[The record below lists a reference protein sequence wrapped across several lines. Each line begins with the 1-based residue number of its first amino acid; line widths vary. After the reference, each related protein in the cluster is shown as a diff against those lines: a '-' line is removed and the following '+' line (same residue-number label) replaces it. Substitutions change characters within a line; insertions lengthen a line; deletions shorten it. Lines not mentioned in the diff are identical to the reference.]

1 MTPLTQIKLLSF
13 KDNFK
18 ELVNLSL
25 RNKLPNKLIFSGNKG
40 IGKSTFAFHLINYLF
55 SQDEEGSYNLEDNEI
70 NINNKSYKLVS
81 NNTHPNLLLIDSFDK
96 NFIEIS
102 KIREIFNFSS
112 KTSFSNKK
120 KIVLI
125 NNVEK
130 MSINASNA
138 LLKILEEPSTNLFF
152 ILIHN
157 SHKKLIST
165 INSRCIKF
173 NFFITESE
181 KGKIINNIIDG
192 NFYENLSSD
201 FKIRYLSPK
210 FYIDLYDFIKK
221 EKIELNDLN
230 INSLLNYIFNKRNY
244 LKDEF
249 VIENLQIIVE
259 IYFYNKI
266 ISRINFE
273 NDYKSFKQ
281 TMNKINN
288 MNKFNLDK
296 DSSLLEIKNIIV
308 NER

>member
-25 RNKLPNKLIFSGNKG
+25 RNKLPNKLIFFGNKG

-55 SQDEEGSYNLEDNEI
+55 SQGEEGSYNLINNEI

-81 NNTHPNLLLIDSFDK
+81 NNTHPNLLLIDSTDK
-96 NFIEIS
+96 KFIEVS
-102 KIREIFNFSS
+102 KIREILNFSS

-130 MSINASNA
+130 MNINASNA

-181 KGKIINNIIDG
+181 IEKIINNVID
-192 NFYENLSSD
+192 NDFYESLSSD

-210 FYIDLYDFIKK
+210 FYIDLYDFINK
-221 EKIELNDLN
+221 EKIELNDLD
-230 INSLLNYIFNKRNY
+230 INFLLNYIFNKRNY

-249 VIENLQIIVE
+249 VIENLQILIE

-266 ISRINFE
+266 ISRNNFE

>member
-1 MTPLTQIKLLSF
+1 MTPLNQTKLLSF
-13 KDNFK
+13 KENFK

-25 RNKLPNKLIFSGNKG
+25 KNNLPNKLLFSGNKG
-40 IGKSTFAFHLINYLF
+40 IGKSTFALHLINYLF
-55 SQDEEGSYNLEDNEI
+55 SYDEEDNYNLEDNEI
-70 NINNKSYKLVS
+70 NVNNKSYKLVS
-81 NNTHPNLLLIDSFDK
+81 NNTHPNLLLIDSIDK
-96 NFIEIS
+96 RFIEIS
-102 KIREIFNFSS
+102 KIREILNFSS

-130 MSINASNA
+130 MNISASNS
-138 LLKILEEPSTNLFF
+138 LLKVLEEPSTNLFF
-152 ILIHN
+152 ILIHS

-165 INSRCIKF
+165 ISSRCIKF

-181 KGKIINNIIDG
+181 KEKIISNVIEND
-192 NFYENLSSD
+192 FYKILSSD
-201 FKIRYLSPK
+201 FKIRYLPPK
-210 FYIDLYDFIKK
+210 FYIDLHDFINK

-230 INSLLNYIFNKRNY
+230 INFLLNYVFNKRNY
-244 LKDEF
+244 FKDDF
-249 VIENLQIIVE
+249 VGENLQILIE

-266 ISRINFE
+266 ISRNNFE
-273 NDYKSFKQ
+273 NDYNSFKQ

>member
-40 IGKSTFAFHLINYLF
+40 IGKSTFAFHLINYLY
-55 SQDEEGSYNLEDNEI
+55 SLDEEGSYNLEDNEI

-81 NNTHPNLLLIDSFDK
+81 SDTHPNLLLIDSTDK
-96 NFIEIS
+96 KFIEVS
-102 KIREIFNFSS
+102 KIREILNFSS

-130 MSINASNA
+130 MNINASNA

-165 INSRCIKF
+165 VNSRCIKF
-173 NFFITESE
+173 NFFITETE
-181 KGKIINNIIDG
+181 KEKIINNVIDG
-192 NFYENLSSD
+192 NFYEGLSSD

-210 FYIDLYDFIKK
+210 FYIDLYDFINK
-221 EKIELNDLN
+221 EKIELNDLD
-230 INSLLNYIFNKRNY
+230 INFLLNYIFNKRNY

-249 VIENLQIIVE
+249 IIENLQILIE

-266 ISRINFE
+266 ISRNNFE

>member
-81 NNTHPNLLLIDSFDK
+81 NNIHPNLLLIDSTDK
-96 NFIEIS
+96 KFIEIS
-102 KIREIFNFSS
+102 KIREILNFSF

-130 MSINASNA
+130 MNINASNA

-173 NFFITESE
+173 NIFITESE
-181 KGKIINNIIDG
+181 KEKIINNVID
-192 NFYENLSSD
+192 NDFYESLSSD

-249 VIENLQIIVE
+249 IIENLQILIE

-266 ISRINFE
+266 ISRNDFE

-296 DSSLLEIKNIIV
+296 DSSLLEIKNIII

>member
-55 SQDEEGSYNLEDNEI
+55 SQDEVGSYNLENNEI
-70 NINNKSYKLVS
+70 NINNKSYKLVL
-81 NNTHPNLLLIDSFDK
+81 NNTHPNLLLIDSTDK
-96 NFIEIS
+96 KFIEVS
-102 KIREIFNFSS
+102 KIREILNFSS

-130 MSINASNA
+130 MNINASNA

-173 NFFITESE
+173 NFFITETE
-181 KGKIINNIIDG
+181 KEKIINNVLDG
-192 NFYENLSSD
+192 NFYEGLSSD
-201 FKIRYLSPK
+201 VKIRYLSPK

-221 EKIELNDLN
+221 EKIELNDLD

-249 VIENLQIIVE
+249 VIENLQILIE

-266 ISRINFE
+266 ISQNNFE

-281 TMNKINN
+281 TMSKIDN

>member
-25 RNKLPNKLIFSGNKG
+25 RNKLPNKLIFSGNRG
-40 IGKSTFAFHLINYLF
+40 IGKSTFAFHLVNYLF
-55 SQDEEGSYNLEDNEI
+55 SQDEEGSYNLENNEI
-70 NINNKSYKLVS
+70 NINNKSYKLVL
-81 NNTHPNLLLIDSFDK
+81 NNTHPNLLLIDSTDK
-96 NFIEIS
+96 KFIEVS
-102 KIREIFNFSS
+102 KIREILNFSS

-120 KIVLI
+120 KVVLV

-130 MSINASNA
+130 MNINASNA

-152 ILIHN
+152 ILIHS

-181 KGKIINNIIDG
+181 KEKIINNVTGDD
-192 NFYENLSSD
+192 FYESLSSD

-210 FYIDLYDFIKK
+210 FYIDLYDFMNK
-221 EKIELNDLN
+221 EKIELNNFD
-230 INSLLNYIFNKRNY
+230 INFLLNYIFDKRNY
-244 LKDEF
+244 LKDDF
-249 VIENLQIIVE
+249 IIENLQTLVE

-266 ISRINFE
+266 LSQNNFE
-273 NDYKSFKQ
+273 NDYKFFKQ

-296 DSSLLEIKNIIV
+296 ESSLLEIKNIIV

>member
-25 RNKLPNKLIFSGNKG
+25 INKLPNKLIFSGNKG

-81 NNTHPNLLLIDSFDK
+81 NNSHPNLLLIDNIDK
-96 NFIEIS
+96 KFIEVS
-102 KIREIFNFSS
+102 KIREILNFSS

-130 MSINASNA
+130 MNINASNA

-152 ILIHN
+152 ILIHDT
-157 SHKKLIST
+157 HKKLIST

-173 NFFITESE
+173 NFFISESE
-181 KGKIINNIIDG
+181 KEEIINNVID
-192 NFYENLSSD
+192 NDFYENLSSD

-210 FYIDLYDFIKK
+210 FYIDLYDFTKM
-221 EKIELNDLN
+221 EKIELNDLD
-230 INSLLNYIFNKRNY
+230 IKFLLNYIFNKRNY
-244 LKDEF
+244 LKDDF
-249 VIENLQIIVE
+249 IIENLQILIE

-266 ISRINFE
+266 LSRNNFE
-273 NDYKSFKQ
+273 NDYKFFKQ

-296 DSSLLEIKNIIV
+296 DSSLLEIKNTIV
-308 NER
+308 NEK

>member
-1 MTPLTQIKLLSF
+1 MTPLSQIKLLSF

-25 RNKLPNKLIFSGNKG
+25 RNKLPNKLIFSGNRG

-55 SQDEEGSYNLEDNEI
+55 SKDEEGSYNLEDNEI
-70 NINNKSYKLVS
+70 NINNKSYKLVL
-81 NNTHPNLLLIDSFDK
+81 NNTHPNLLLIDSTDK
-96 NFIEIS
+96 KFIEVS
-102 KIREIFNFSS
+102 KIREILNFSS
-112 KTSFSNKK
+112 KTSFSNNK

-130 MSINASNA
+130 MNINASNA

-181 KGKIINNIIDG
+181 KEKIINSVIDG
-192 NFYENLSSD
+192 NFYEGLSSD

-221 EKIELNDLN
+221 EKIELNDLD

-249 VIENLQIIVE
+249 VIENLQILIE

-266 ISRINFE
+266 ISRNNFE

>member
-1 MTPLTQIKLLSF
+1 MTPLTQTKLLSF

-18 ELVNLSL
+18 VLVNLTL
-25 RNKLPNKLIFSGNKG
+25 RDSLPNKLIFSGNKG
-40 IGKSTFAFHLINYLF
+40 IGKFTFAFHLINYLF

-70 NINNKSYKLVS
+70 DINNKSYKLIS
-81 NNTHPNLLLIDSFDK
+81 NNIHPNLLLIDSTDK
-96 NFIEIS
+96 KFIEVA
-102 KIREIFNFSS
+102 KIREILNFSS

-120 KIVLI
+120 KIVLV
-125 NNVEK
+125 NDVEK
-130 MSINASNA
+130 MNINASNA

-152 ILIHN
+152 ILIHD

-181 KGKIINNIIDG
+181 KEEIINNAID
-192 NFYENLSSD
+192 NDFYENLSSD

-210 FYIDLYDFIKK
+210 FYIDLYDFTNK
-221 EKIELNDLN
+221 EKIELNDLD
-230 INSLLNYIFNKRNY
+230 INFLLNYIFNKRNY
-244 LKDEF
+244 LKDDF
-249 VIENLQIIVE
+249 IIENLQILIE
-259 IYFYNKI
+259 IYFYNKVL
-266 ISRINFE
+266 SRNNFE

-296 DSSLLEIKNIIV
+296 DSSLLEIKSTIV

>member
-55 SQDEEGSYNLEDNEI
+55 SKDEEGSYNLEDNEI

-81 NNTHPNLLLIDSFDK
+81 NNTHPNLLLIDSTDK
-96 NFIEIS
+96 KFIEVS
-102 KIREIFNFSS
+102 KIREILNFSS

-130 MSINASNA
+130 MNINASNA

-181 KGKIINNIIDG
+181 KEKIINNIID
-192 NFYENLSSD
+192 NDFYGGLSSD

-210 FYIDLYDFIKK
+210 FYIDLYDFINK
-221 EKIELNDLN
+221 EKIELNDLD
-230 INSLLNYIFNKRNY
+230 INSLLNYIFDKRNY

-249 VIENLQIIVE
+249 VIENLQILIE

-266 ISRINFE
+266 ISRNNFE

>member
-1 MTPLTQIKLLSF
+1 MTPFTQTKLLSF

-25 RNKLPNKLIFSGNKG
+25 RESLPNKLIFSGNKG

-55 SQDEEGSYNLEDNEI
+55 SQDEEGSYNLDDNEI
-70 NINNKSYKLVS
+70 DVNNKSYKLVS
-81 NNTHPNLLLIDSFDK
+81 NNAHPNLLLIDSTDK
-96 NFIEIS
+96 KFIEIS
-102 KIREIFNFSS
+102 KIREILNFSS

-130 MSINASNA
+130 MNINASNS

-152 ILIHN
+152 ILIHS
-157 SHKKLIST
+157 SHKKLIGT

-181 KGKIINNIIDG
+181 KEEIINNVID
-192 NFYENLSSD
+192 NDFYESLSSD

-210 FYIDLYDFIKK
+210 FYIDLFDFINK
-221 EKIELNDLN
+221 EKIVLNDLD
-230 INSLLNYIFNKRNY
+230 IKFLLNYIFSKRNY
-244 LKDEF
+244 LKDDF
-249 VIENLQIIVE
+249 IIENLQILIE
-259 IYFYNKI
+259 IYFYNKVL
-266 ISRINFE
+266 SRKNFE

-281 TMNKINN
+281 TMNKIHN

-296 DSSLLEIKNIIV
+296 DSSLLEIKNAII

>member
-1 MTPLTQIKLLSF
+1 MTPLNQTKLLSF
-13 KDNFK
+13 KENFK

-25 RNKLPNKLIFSGNKG
+25 KNNLPNKLLFSGNKG
-40 IGKSTFAFHLINYLF
+40 IGKSTFALHLINYLF
-55 SQDEEGSYNLEDNEI
+55 SYDEEDNYNLEDNEI
-70 NINNKSYKLVS
+70 NVNNKSYKLVS
-81 NNTHPNLLLIDSFDK
+81 NNTHPNLLLIDSIDK
-96 NFIEIS
+96 RFIEIS
-102 KIREIFNFSS
+102 KIREILNFSS

-130 MSINASNA
+130 MNISASNS
-138 LLKILEEPSTNLFF
+138 LLKVLEEPSTNLFF
-152 ILIHN
+152 ILIHS

-165 INSRCIKF
+165 ISSRCIKF

-181 KGKIINNIIDG
+181 KEKIINNVIDG
-192 NFYENLSSD
+192 NFYEGLSSD

-210 FYIDLYDFIKK
+210 FYIDLCDFINE

-230 INSLLNYIFNKRNY
+230 INFLLNYIFNKRNY
-244 LKDEF
+244 LKDVF
-249 VIENLQIIVE
+249 ITENLQILVE

-266 ISRINFE
+266 ISQDNFE
-273 NDYKSFKQ
+273 NDYKSFKH
-281 TMNKINN
+281 TMNKIND

-296 DSSLLEIKNIIV
+296 DSSLLEIKNIII

>member
-1 MTPLTQIKLLSF
+1 MTPLTQTKLLSF
-13 KDNFK
+13 KENFK

-25 RNKLPNKLIFSGNKG
+25 KNKLPIKLIFSGNKG

-81 NNTHPNLLLIDSFDK
+81 NNTHPNLLLIDSTDK
-96 NFIEIS
+96 KFIEVS
-102 KIREIFNFSS
+102 KIREILNFSS

-130 MSINASNA
+130 MNINASNA

-157 SHKKLIST
+157 SNKRLIST

-181 KGKIINNIIDG
+181 KEKIINNIID
-192 NFYENLSSD
+192 NDFYVGLSSD

-210 FYIDLYDFIKK
+210 FYIDLCDFINK
-221 EKIELNDLN
+221 EKIELNDLD
-230 INSLLNYIFNKRNY
+230 IYFLLNYIFNKRNY
-244 LKDEF
+244 LKDDF
-249 VIENLQIIVE
+249 IIENLQILIE
-259 IYFYNKI
+259 IYFYNKVL
-266 ISRINFE
+266 SRDNFE

-296 DSSLLEIKNIIV
+296 DSSLIEIKNIIV

>member
-1 MTPLTQIKLLSF
+1 MTPLTQTKLLSF
-13 KDNFK
+13 KENFK

-25 RNKLPNKLIFSGNKG
+25 KNKLPIKLIFSGNKG

-55 SQDEEGSYNLEDNEI
+55 SQDEGGSYNLEDNEI

-81 NNTHPNLLLIDSFDK
+81 NNTHPNILLIDSPDK
-96 NFIEIS
+96 KFIEVS
-102 KIREIFNFSS
+102 KIREILNFSS

-130 MSINASNA
+130 MNINASNA
-138 LLKILEEPSTNLFF
+138 LLKILEEPSTNLYF

-181 KGKIINNIIDG
+181 KEKIINNVIDG
-192 NFYENLSSD
+192 NFYESLSSD

-210 FYIDLYDFIKK
+210 FYIDFYDFINK
-221 EKIELNDLN
+221 EKIDLNDLD
-230 INSLLNYIFNKRNY
+230 IDFLLNYIFNKRNY

-249 VIENLQIIVE
+249 VIENLQILIE

-266 ISRINFE
+266 ISRNNFE

>member
-1 MTPLTQIKLLSF
+1 MTPLTQTKLLSF
-13 KDNFK
+13 KDIFK
-18 ELVNLSL
+18 KLVNLSL
-25 RNKLPNKLIFSGNKG
+25 KNNLPNKLLFSGNKG
-40 IGKSTFAFHLINYLF
+40 IGKSTFAFHLINYFF
-55 SQDEEGSYNLEDNEI
+55 SYDEEGSYNLEDNQI
-70 NINNKSYKLVS
+70 DIKNKSYKLVS
-81 NNTHPNLLLIDSFDK
+81 NNTHPNLLLIDSADK
-96 NFIEIS
+96 KFIEIS
-102 KIREIFNFSS
+102 KIREILNFSS

-130 MSINASNA
+130 MNINASNS

-152 ILIHN
+152 ILIHS

-181 KGKIINNIIDG
+181 KEKIINNVID
-192 NFYENLSSD
+192 NDFYKDLSSD
-201 FKIRYLSPK
+201 FKIRYLPPK
-210 FYIDLYDFIKK
+210 FYISLHDFINK

-230 INSLLNYIFNKRNY
+230 INFLLNYTLNKQNY
-244 LKDEF
+244 FKDDF
-249 VIENLQIIVE
+249 ISENLQILIE

-266 ISRINFE
+266 LSRNNFE

-281 TMNKINN
+281 TINKINN

-296 DSSLLEIKNIIV
+296 DSSLLEIKDIIV

>member
-55 SQDEEGSYNLEDNEI
+55 SQDEKGSYNLEDNEI

-81 NNTHPNLLLIDSFDK
+81 NNTHPNLLLIDSTDK
-96 NFIEIS
+96 KIIEVS
-102 KIREIFNFSS
+102 KIREILNFSS

-130 MSINASNA
+130 MNINASNA

-181 KGKIINNIIDG
+181 KGKIINNVIDD
-192 NFYENLSSD
+192 NFYEGLSSD

-210 FYIDLYDFIKK
+210 FYIDLYDFINK
-221 EKIELNDLN
+221 EKIELDYLD
-230 INSLLNYIFNKRNY
+230 INFLLSYIFNKRNY

-249 VIENLQIIVE
+249 IIENLQILIE

-266 ISRINFE
+266 ISRNNFE

>member
-13 KDNFK
+13 KDNFN

-40 IGKSTFAFHLINYLF
+40 IGKCTFAFHLINYLF
-55 SQDEEGSYNLEDNEI
+55 SQDEQDSYNLEDNEI

-81 NNTHPNLLLIDSFDK
+81 NNTHPNLLLIDSTDK
-96 NFIEIS
+96 KFIEVS
-102 KIREIFNFSS
+102 KIREILNFSS

-130 MSINASNA
+130 MNINASNA

-181 KGKIINNIIDG
+181 IKKIINNLID
-192 NFYENLSSD
+192 NDFYESLSSD

-210 FYIDLYDFIKK
+210 FYIDLYDFINK
-221 EKIELNDLN
+221 EKIELNDLD
-230 INSLLNYIFNKRNY
+230 ISFLLNYIFHKRNY

-249 VIENLQIIVE
+249 IIENLQILIE

-266 ISRINFE
+266 ISQNNFE

-281 TMNKINN
+281 TINKINN

>member
-1 MTPLTQIKLLSF
+1 MTPLTQTKLLSF

-25 RNKLPNKLIFSGNKG
+25 SNNLPNKMLFSGNKG

-55 SQDEEGSYNLEDNEI
+55 SKDEDGTYNLEDNEI
-70 NINNKSYKLVS
+70 DINNKSHKLVS
-81 NNTHPNLLLIDSFDK
+81 NNTHPNLLLIDSTDK
-96 NFIEIS
+96 KFIEVS
-102 KIREIFNFSS
+102 KIREILNFSS

-130 MSINASNA
+130 MNVNASNS

-152 ILIHN
+152 ILIHS

-173 NFFITESE
+173 NFLITEAE
-181 KGKIINNIIDG
+181 KEKIINNVID
-192 NFYENLSSD
+192 NDFYEGLSSD

-210 FYIDLYDFIKK
+210 FYIELYDFINK
-221 EKIELNDLN
+221 EKIELNDLD
-230 INSLLNYIFNKRNY
+230 INFLLNYIFNKRNY
-244 LKDEF
+244 FKDDF
-249 VIENLQIIVE
+249 ISENLQILIE

-266 ISRINFE
+266 LSRNNFE
-273 NDYKSFKQ
+273 NDYKSYKD
-281 TMNKINN
+281 TINKINN

-296 DSSLLEIKNIIV
+296 DSSLLAIKNIIT

>member
-1 MTPLTQIKLLSF
+1 MIPLTQTKLLSF

-18 ELVNLSL
+18 ELVSLSL
-25 RNKLPNKLIFSGNKG
+25 RNNLPNKMLFSGNKG
-40 IGKSTFAFHLINYLF
+40 IGKSTFALHLINYLF
-55 SQDEEGSYNLEDNEI
+55 SQDEEGSYNLETNEI
-70 NINNKSYKLVS
+70 DPDNKSYKLVS
-81 NNTHPNLLLIDSFDK
+81 ANTHPNLLLIENTDK
-96 NFIEIS
+96 KFIEIS
-102 KIREIFNFSS
+102 KIREILNFSS

-120 KIVLI
+120 KIVLV

-130 MSINASNA
+130 MNINASNA

-152 ILIHN
+152 ILIHS

-181 KGKIINNIIDG
+181 KEKIINNIID
-192 NFYENLSSD
+192 NDFYLGLSPD

-210 FYIDLYDFIKK
+210 FYIDLYDFINK
-221 EKIELNDLN
+221 EQIELNDLD
-230 INSLLNYIFNKRNY
+230 IKFLLDYIFNKRNY
-244 LKDEF
+244 LKDDF
-249 VIENLQIIVE
+249 IIENLQILIE

-266 ISRINFE
+266 LSRNNFE

-296 DSSLLEIKNIIV
+296 DSSLLEIKNIII

>member
-13 KDNFK
+13 KNNFK

-25 RNKLPNKLIFSGNKG
+25 RNQLPNKLIFSGNIG

-55 SQDEEGSYNLEDNEI
+55 SHDEEGSYNLEDNEI

-81 NNTHPNLLLIDSFDK
+81 NNTHPNLLLIDSTDK
-96 NFIEIS
+96 KFIEVS
-102 KIREIFNFSS
+102 KIREILNFSS

-130 MSINASNA
+130 MNINASNA

-157 SHKKLIST
+157 SHKKLINT

-173 NFFITESE
+173 NFFITEFE
-181 KGKIINNIIDG
+181 KEKIISNVIDG
-192 NFYENLSSD
+192 NFYEGLSSD

-210 FYIDLYDFIKK
+210 FYIDLYDFIYK
-221 EKIELNDLN
+221 EKIELDDLD
-230 INSLLNYIFNKRNY
+230 INFILNYIFNKRNY
-244 LKDEF
+244 LKDDF
-249 VIENLQIIVE
+249 IIENLQILIE

-266 ISRINFE
+266 LSQNNFE

-296 DSSLLEIKNIIV
+296 DSSLLEIKNIII

>member
-1 MTPLTQIKLLSF
+1 MTPLTQTKLLSF

-81 NNTHPNLLLIDSFDK
+81 NNSHPNLLLIDNTDK
-96 NFIEIS
+96 KFIEVS
-102 KIREIFNFSS
+102 KIREILNFSS

-130 MSINASNA
+130 MNINASNA

-157 SHKKLIST
+157 SNKRLIST

-181 KGKIINNIIDG
+181 KEKIINNITDN
-192 NFYENLSSD
+192 NFYVGLSSD

-210 FYIDLYDFIKK
+210 FYIDLCDFINK
-221 EKIELNDLN
+221 EKIELNDLD
-230 INSLLNYIFNKRNY
+230 IYFLLNYIFNKRNY
-244 LKDEF
+244 LKDDF
-249 VIENLQIIVE
+249 IIENLQILIE

-266 ISRINFE
+266 LSRNNFE
-273 NDYKSFKQ
+273 NDYKFFKQ

>member
-55 SQDEEGSYNLEDNEI
+55 SHDEEGSYNLENNEI

-81 NNTHPNLLLIDSFDK
+81 NNTHPNLLLIDSTDK
-96 NFIEIS
+96 KFIEVS
-102 KIREIFNFSS
+102 KIREILNFSS

-130 MSINASNA
+130 MNINASNA

-157 SHKKLIST
+157 SQKKLIST

-181 KGKIINNIIDG
+181 KEKIINNVLDG
-192 NFYENLSSD
+192 NFYEGLSSD

-221 EKIELNDLN
+221 EKIELNDLD

-249 VIENLQIIVE
+249 VIENLQILIE

-266 ISRINFE
+266 ISRNNFE

>member
-1 MTPLTQIKLLSF
+1 MIPLIQTKLLSF

-25 RNKLPNKLIFSGNKG
+25 RNHLPNKLLFSGNKG

-55 SQDEEGSYNLEDNEI
+55 SQDEEASYNLVDNEI
-70 NINNKSYKLVS
+70 NTNNKSYKLVS
-81 NNTHPNLLLIDSFDK
+81 NNVHPNLLLIDSTDK
-96 NFIEIS
+96 KFIEIS
-102 KIREIFNFSS
+102 KIREILNFSS

-130 MSINASNA
+130 MNINASNS

-152 ILIHN
+152 ILIHS

-165 INSRCIKF
+165 LNSRCIKF

-181 KGKIINNIIDG
+181 KEKIINNVINND
-192 NFYENLSSD
+192 FYTGLSSD
-201 FKIRYLSPK
+201 FKIKYLSPK
-210 FYIDLYDFIKK
+210 FYIDLYNFINK
-221 EKIELNDLN
+221 EKIELNDLD
-230 INSLLNYIFNKRNY
+230 ISFLLNFIFNKRNY
-244 LKDEF
+244 LKDDF
-249 VIENLQIIVE
+249 IIENFQILIE

-266 ISRINFE
+266 LSRNNFE
-273 NDYKSFKQ
+273 NVYKSFKH
-281 TMNKINN
+281 TMNKIND

-296 DSSLLEIKNIIV
+296 DSSLLEIKNVII

>member
-1 MTPLTQIKLLSF
+1 MTPLTQTKLLSF

-18 ELVNLSL
+18 LLVNLSL
-25 RNKLPNKLIFSGNKG
+25 RDSLPNKLIFSGNKG
-40 IGKSTFAFHLINYLF
+40 IGKSTFAFHFINYLF
-55 SQDEEGSYNLEDNEI
+55 SQDEECSYNLEDNEI
-70 NINNKSYKLVS
+70 DINNKSYKLIL
-81 NNTHPNLLLIDSFDK
+81 NNTHPNFLLIDGTDK
-96 NFIEIS
+96 KFIEVA
-102 KIREIFNFSS
+102 KIREILNFSS

-130 MSINASNA
+130 MNINASNA

-152 ILIHN
+152 ILIHDF
-157 SHKKLIST
+157 HKKLIST

-181 KGKIINNIIDG
+181 KEEIINNVID
-192 NFYENLSSD
+192 NDFYENLSSD

-210 FYIDLYDFIKK
+210 FYIDLYDFTNK
-221 EKIELNDLN
+221 EKIELNDLD
-230 INSLLNYIFNKRNY
+230 INFLLNYIFNKRNY
-244 LKDEF
+244 LKDDF
-249 VIENLQIIVE
+249 IIENLQILIE
-259 IYFYNKI
+259 IYFYNKVL
-266 ISRINFE
+266 SRNNFE

-296 DSSLLEIKNIIV
+296 DSSLIEIKNIIV